1 MRITIKVTI
10 DRSEDKFILVF
21 SFQNPLNL
29 NLSCV
34 DARPVQKFFQ
44 ELLKKVF
51 DDYNS
56 DNKTIYEFEL
66 DDDET
71 DLFHDVAEKYIK
83 NLNSELKSIYT
94 SLDE

>member
-1 MRITIKVTI
+1 MQKIIKTII
-10 DRSEDKFILVF
+10 DRSDENFILVF
-21 SFQNPLNL
+21 CFQNPLKL
-29 NLSCV
+29 DLSSV
-34 DARPVQKFFQ
+34 DTKPVQKFFQ

-51 DDYNS
+51 DDYNL
-56 DNKTIYEFEL
+56 DNKIIYEFEM
-66 DDDET
+66 DDGET